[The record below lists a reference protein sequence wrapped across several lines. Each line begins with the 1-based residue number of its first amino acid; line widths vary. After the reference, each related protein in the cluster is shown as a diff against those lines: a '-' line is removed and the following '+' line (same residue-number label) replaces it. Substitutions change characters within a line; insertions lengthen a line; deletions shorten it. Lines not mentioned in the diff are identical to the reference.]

1 MTIWVKY
8 VDLKLFLNNSY
19 KPYVNDQIG
28 DLSNCPICTAQDIFV
43 NQLRILVSKKKLM
56 ELTITEGWYSEE
68 ELSSEIGWK
77 K

>member
-1 MTIWVKY
+1 MTIWVKH

-28 DLSNCPICTAQDIFV
+28 DLSNYPICTAQDIFV

-68 ELSSEIGWK
+68 ELSSEMGWK